1 MVMQKIHRDPCNN
14 KHEKVLGDILS
25 FNNGLE
31 QNILIELK
39 FHHSSLTA
47 SIIYFLSLCTRIL
60 CSIRH
65 SLTLDL
71 QAVLLAE
78 VSQQGSE

>member
-14 KHEKVLGDILS
+14 KHEKVRGDILS

-31 QNILIELK
+31 QNIVVELK

-47 SIIYFLSLCTRIL
+47 SIIYFPSLGTRIL
-60 CSIRH
+60 CSICH
-65 SLTLDL
+65 SLTLVV
-71 QAVLLAE
+71 QAVSLAE
-78 VSQQGSE
+78 VSQ